1 MPRRCSLRKQR
12 LLCIPSS
19 SAAARRCIRSVE
31 RLQYQP
37 RFGRVNRRI
46 EGSSPNRPA
55 SSVQFPCF
63 LDNVT
68 MSAGKMTDADRALS
82 IEDKGD
88 CRYSAR

>member
-1 MPRRCSLRKQR
+1 VHSQ
-12 LLCIPSS
+12 LLG
-19 SAAARRCIRSVE
+19 RSPAVVFVPFE

-46 EGSSPNRPA
+46 EGRLRTVRQARCSSLLLGQRDD
-55 SSVQFPCF
+55 V
-63 LDNVT
+63 
-68 MSAGKMTDADRALS
+68 GRKMTDADRALS